1 MLPDGFGM
9 LGMSDVPNPFDGG
22 AGGMIGVPA
31 TGVSAET
38 SDSVPVEMISVA

>member
-22 AGGMIGVPA
+22 AGGTVGVPA